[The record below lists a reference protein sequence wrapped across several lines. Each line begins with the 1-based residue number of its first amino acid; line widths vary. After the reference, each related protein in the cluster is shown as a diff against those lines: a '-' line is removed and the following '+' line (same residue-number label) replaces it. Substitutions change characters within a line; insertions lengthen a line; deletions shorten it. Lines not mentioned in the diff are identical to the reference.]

1 MNSFIIKL
9 RKIEK
14 ADMFDVIEMLQQL
27 SEYKPSEKNYLDI
40 WDKFSIQ
47 KNIYSL
53 VATIEDKIVGYGSLL
68 IETKI
73 RGGKMGHIE
82 DIVSHL
88 NYKNKDVG
96 KTIVNGLFD
105 IAKREGCY
113 KVSLQCKNNNIT
125 FYEKCQFDLS
135 GVFMQRFI

>member
-73 RGGKMGHIE
+73 RGGKI
-82 DIVSHL
+82 L
-88 NYKNKDVG
+88 RRK
-96 KTIVNGLFD
+96 
-105 IAKREGCY
+105 
-113 KVSLQCKNNNIT
+113 
-125 FYEKCQFDLS
+125 
-135 GVFMQRFI
+135 

>member
-1 MNSFIIKL
+1 
-9 RKIEK
+9 
-14 ADMFDVIEMLQQL
+14 MFDVIEMLQQL

>member
-14 ADMFDVIEMLQQL
+14 ADMFDIIEMLQQL
-27 SEYKPSEKNYLDI
+27 SEYKPSEKTTLIFGIN
-40 WDKFSIQ
+40 FHPE
-47 KNIYSL
+47 NIYSL
-53 VATIEDKIVGYGSLL
+53 VATIEDKIVDGSLL

-125 FYEKCQFDLS
+125 FMKSVNLT
-135 GVFMQRFI
+135 